1 MSLFL
6 LRKKREKILLAY
18 KYKTKP
24 YEHQKDALEKSWS
37 DIEHALFLEM
47 GCGKSKILIDN
58 IAILYNQGKIDSA
71 LIVAPKGVYDNWV
84 SGEFPLHLPDYIES
98 KVIKWSPSE
107 TKGNKEIRESALEH
121 SKDLIILVMNVEA
134 FSTVKGAKFAGKFL
148 LSKRALFAIDEST
161 TIKSPSAK
169 RTKNIVRLS
178 KYAEY
183 RRILTGSPVT
193 RSPLDLYTQC
203 EFLDP
208 ELLGFTSFYS
218 FRARYA
224 EMINRSAGGRTF
236 KQVVGYKNL
245 DELTKS
251 LHKFSSRI
259 LKKDCLD
266 LPDKIYI
273 TRKIEL
279 TPEQKK
285 VYDEIKKYAI
295 TDLYDE
301 QEQRQQV
308 SVTSVLTKML
318 RLHQISCGYTTTD
331 LGENIELTSTRLNEL
346 MSILEET
353 EGKAIIWANYRY
365 DIKRIVNEIKKVY
378 GDDSV
383 GSYYGDT
390 SDDNRVL
397 YLKQFQDVKSPLRFM
412 VGNTQTGG
420 YGINLTKASTVI
432 YYSNNFDLEKRLQ
445 SEDRAHRIGQ
455 VNKVTYIDIVCKGTV
470 DEKIVKSL
478 LAKQNIAAQVL
489 GEEAWKDWIR

>member
-1 MSLFL
+1 
-6 LRKKREKILLAY
+6 LLAY

-24 YEHQKDALEKSWS
+24 YEHQRKVLEESWS

-84 SGEFPLHLPDYIES
+84 NGEFPLHLPDYIES

-107 TKGNKEIRESALEH
+107 TKKNKELRESALEH
-121 SKDLIILVMNVEA
+121 TKDLTILVMNVEA

-148 LSKRALFAIDEST
+148 LSKRTLFAIDEST

-169 RTKNIVRLS
+169 RTKRIVRLS

-236 KQVVGYKNL
+236 KQVIGYKNL
-245 DELTKS
+245 DELTES

-285 VYDEIKKYAI
+285 TYDEIKKYAI

-331 LGENIELTSTRLNEL
+331 MGENIELKSNRLQEL
-346 MSILEET
+346 MSILEEV
-353 EGKAIIWANYRY
+353 EGKAVIWANYRY
-365 DIKRIVNEIKKVY
+365 DIKRIVEEIKKVY

-455 VNKVTYIDIVCKGTV
+455 VNKVTYIDIVCKDTV

-489 GEEAWKDWIR
+489 GEEAWKDWIA

>member
-1 MSLFL
+1 MPV
-6 LRKKREKILLAY
+6 Y

-24 YEHQKDALEKSWS
+24 YKHQDKVLQECWFTT
-37 DIEHALFLEM
+37 EFALFLEM

-58 IAILYNQGKIDSA
+58 IAILYSQGRIDSA

-84 SGEFPLHLPDYIES
+84 SGEIPAHLPDYIES
-98 KVIKWSPSE
+98 KVIKWSPAE
-107 TKGNKEIRESALEH
+107 TKKNQALRESALTH
-121 SKDLIILVMNVEA
+121 TLNLIILVMNVEA
-134 FSTVKGAKFAGKFL
+134 FSTVKGSKFAGRFIMN
-148 LSKRALFAIDEST
+148 KRALFAIDEST
-161 TIKSPSAK
+161 TIKSPRAK

-178 KYAEY
+178 KYAQY

-208 ELLGFTSFYS
+208 ELLGFGSYYS

-224 EMINRSAGGRTF
+224 EMVNITAGGRTF
-236 KQVVGYKNL
+236 KQVTGYKNL
-245 DELTKS
+245 EELTES
-251 LHKFSSRI
+251 LKKFSSRI
-259 LKKDCLD
+259 LKKECLD
-266 LPDKIYI
+266 LPDKIYM

-285 VYDEIKKYAI
+285 IYGELKKYAI
-295 TDLYDE
+295 TQLHDE
-301 QEQRQQV
+301 EKGGQQV

-331 LGENIELTSTRLNEL
+331 LGENVEVKSSRLEEL
-346 MSILEET
+346 MNILEEV
-353 EGKAIIWANYRY
+353 EGKAVIWANYRY
-365 DIKRIVNEIKKVY
+365 DIKRIVEEIKKTH
-378 GDDSV
+378 GDNSV

-390 SDDNRVL
+390 SDINRAL
-397 YLKQFQDVKSPLRFM
+397 YLKQFQDLKSPLRFL

-420 YGINLTKASTVI
+420 YGINLTAASTVI

-455 VNKVTYIDIVCKGTV
+455 VNKVTYIDIICKDTV

-489 GEEAWKDWIR
+489 GEDAWKDWIK

>member
-1 MSLFL
+1 
-6 LRKKREKILLAY
+6 
-18 KYKTKP
+18 
-24 YEHQKDALEKSWS
+24 
-37 DIEHALFLEM
+37 M

-58 IAILYNQGKIDSA
+58 IAVLYNQGKIDSA

-84 SGEFPLHLPDYIES
+84 NGEFPIHLPDYIES

-107 TKGNKEIRESALEH
+107 TKKNKELRESALEH
-121 SKDLIILVMNVEA
+121 TKDLTILVMNVEA

-148 LSKRALFAIDEST
+148 LSKRTLFAIDEST

-169 RTKNIVRLS
+169 RTKSIVRLS

-236 KQVVGYKNL
+236 KQVIGYKNL
-245 DELTKS
+245 DELTES

-285 VYDEIKKYAI
+285 TYDEIKKYAI

-331 LGENIELTSTRLNEL
+331 MGENIELKSNRLQEL
-346 MSILEET
+346 MSILEEV
-353 EGKAIIWANYRY
+353 EGKAVIWANYRY
-365 DIKRIVNEIKKVY
+365 DIKRIVEEIKKVY

-390 SDDNRVL
+390 SDDNRML

-420 YGINLTKASTVI
+420 YGINLTTASTVI

-455 VNKVTYIDIVCKGTV
+455 VNKVTYIDIVCKDTV

-489 GEEAWKDWIR
+489 GEEAWKDWIS

>member
-107 TKGNKEIRESALEH
+107 TKGNKELRESALEH

-383 GSYYGDT
+383 GSYYGNT

>member
-1 MSLFL
+1 VSLFL

-107 TKGNKEIRESALEH
+107 TKGNKELRESALEH

>member
-1 MSLFL
+1 MPV
-6 LRKKREKILLAY
+6 Y

-24 YEHQKDALEKSWS
+24 YKHQDEVLQECWFTT
-37 DIEHALFLEM
+37 EFALFLEM

-58 IAILYNQGKIDSA
+58 IAILYNQGRIDSA

-84 SGEFPLHLPDYIES
+84 NGEIPDHLPDYIES
-98 KVIKWSPSE
+98 RIIKWSPAE
-107 TKGNKEIRESALEH
+107 TKKNQALRESALEH
-121 SKDLIILVMNVEA
+121 TIDLIILVMNVEA
-134 FSTVKGAKFAGKFL
+134 FSTIKGSKFAGRFIMN
-148 LSKRALFAIDEST
+148 KRALFAVDEST
-161 TIKSPSAK
+161 TIKSPRAK

-208 ELLGFTSFYS
+208 ELLGFGSYYS
-218 FRARYA
+218 FRSRYA
-224 EMINRSAGGRTF
+224 EMVNMTSGGRTF
-236 KQVVGYKNL
+236 KQVTGYKNL
-245 DELTKS
+245 EELTENLKS
-251 LHKFSSRI
+251 FSSRI
-259 LKKDCLD
+259 LKKECLD
-266 LPDKIYI
+266 LPDKIYM

-285 VYDEIKKYAI
+285 IYSELKKYAI
-295 TDLYDE
+295 TQLYDE
-301 QEQRQQV
+301 EKGGQQV

-318 RLHQISCGYTTTD
+318 RLHQISCGHTTTD
-331 LGENIELTSTRLNEL
+331 VGENVEVKSKRLEEL
-346 MSILEET
+346 MNILEEVD
-353 EGKAIIWANYRY
+353 GKAVIWANYRY
-365 DIKRIVNEIKKVY
+365 DIKKIIEEIKKTH
-378 GDDSV
+378 GNNSI

-390 SDDNRVL
+390 SDSNRAL
-397 YLKQFQDVKSPLRFM
+397 YLKQFQDLKSPLRFL

-420 YGINLTKASTVI
+420 YGINLTAASTVI

-455 VNKVTYIDIVCKGTV
+455 VNKVTYIDIICKDTV

-489 GEEAWKDWIR
+489 GEDAWKDWIK

>member
-84 SGEFPLHLPDYIES
+84 SGDFPLHLPDYIES

-107 TKGNKEIRESALEH
+107 TKGNKELRESALEH

>member
-1 MSLFL
+1 MLS
-6 LRKKREKILLAY
+6 Y
-18 KYKTKP
+18 KYKTEP
-24 YEHQKDALEKSWS
+24 YDHQRDTLEKSWS

-84 SGEFPLHLPDYIES
+84 NGEIPIHLPDYIES

-107 TKGNKEIRESALEH
+107 TKKNKELRESALER
-121 SKDLIILVMNVEA
+121 SLDLTILVMNVEA
-134 FSTVKGAKFAGKFL
+134 FSTVKGSKFAAKFVMNKNV
-148 LSKRALFAIDEST
+148 LFAVDEST

-178 KYAEY
+178 KYAKY

-208 ELLGFTSFYS
+208 ELLGFGSFYS

-236 KQVVGYKNL
+236 KQVIGYKNL
-245 DELTKS
+245 DELTES
-251 LHKFSSRI
+251 LQKFSSRI

-285 VYDEIKKYAI
+285 IYEEIKKYAI

-301 QEQRQQV
+301 QENRQQV
-308 SVTSVLTKML
+308 SVTSILTKML
-318 RLHQISCGYTTTD
+318 RLHQIACGYTTADTGD
-331 LGENIELTSTRLNEL
+331 NIELKSTRLDEL
-346 MSILEET
+346 MNILEEV

-365 DIKRIVNEIKKVY
+365 DIQRIVAEIKKVY

-390 SDDNRVL
+390 SDDNRIL
-397 YLKQFQDVKSPLRFM
+397 YLKQFQDLKSPLRFM

-420 YGINLTKASTVI
+420 YGINLTAASTVI

-455 VNKVTYIDIVCKGTV
+455 VNKVTYIDIICKGTV
-470 DEKIVKSL
+470 DEKIVKAL

-489 GEEAWKDWIR
+489 GEAVWEDWIK

>member
-1 MSLFL
+1 MPV
-6 LRKKREKILLAY
+6 Y

-24 YEHQKDALEKSWS
+24 YKHQDEVLQESWFTP
-37 DIEHALFLEM
+37 EFALFLEM

-58 IAILYNQGKIDSA
+58 IAILYNQGRIDSA

-84 SGEFPLHLPDYIES
+84 SGEIPDHLPDYIES
-98 KVIKWSPSE
+98 RVIKWSPAE
-107 TKGNKEIRESALEH
+107 TKKNKALRESALNH
-121 SKDLIILVMNVEA
+121 TLDLIILVMNVEA
-134 FSTVKGAKFAGKFL
+134 FSTIKGSKFAGRFIMN
-148 LSKRALFAIDEST
+148 KRALFAVDEST
-161 TIKSPSAK
+161 TIKSPRAK

-208 ELLGFTSFYS
+208 ELLGFGSYYS
-218 FRARYA
+218 FRSRYA
-224 EMINRSAGGRTF
+224 EMINRTSGGRTF
-236 KQVVGYKNL
+236 KQVTGYKNL
-245 DELTKS
+245 NELTENLKS
-251 LHKFSSRI
+251 FSSRI
-259 LKKDCLD
+259 LKKECLD
-266 LPDKIYI
+266 LPDKVYM

-285 VYDEIKKYAI
+285 IYNELKKYAI
-295 TDLYDE
+295 TQLYDE
-301 QEQRQQV
+301 EKGGQQV

-331 LGENIELTSTRLNEL
+331 LGENIEVKSSRLEEL
-346 MSILEET
+346 MNILEEVD
-353 EGKAIIWANYRY
+353 GKAVIWANYRY
-365 DIKRIVNEIKKVY
+365 DIKKIIEEIKKTH
-378 GDDSV
+378 GNNSV

-390 SDDNRVL
+390 SDSNRAL
-397 YLKQFQDVKSPLRFM
+397 YLKQFQDLKSPLRFL

-420 YGINLTKASTVI
+420 YGINLTAASTVI

-455 VNKVTYIDIVCKGTV
+455 VNKVTYIDIICKGTV

-489 GEEAWKDWIR
+489 GEDAWKDWIK

>member
-107 TKGNKEIRESALEH
+107 TKGNKELRESALEH

-259 LKKDCLD
+259 LKKHGL
-266 LPDKIYI
+266 L
-273 TRKIEL
+273 
-279 TPEQKK
+279 
-285 VYDEIKKYAI
+285 
-295 TDLYDE
+295 
-301 QEQRQQV
+301 
-308 SVTSVLTKML
+308 S
-318 RLHQISCGYTTTD
+318 TT
-331 LGENIELTSTRLNEL
+331 N
-346 MSILEET
+346 
-353 EGKAIIWANYRY
+353 
-365 DIKRIVNEIKKVY
+365 
-378 GDDSV
+378 
-383 GSYYGDT
+383 
-390 SDDNRVL
+390 
-397 YLKQFQDVKSPLRFM
+397 
-412 VGNTQTGG
+412 GNT
-420 YGINLTKASTVI
+420 NRFTKFNGLSTTI
-432 YYSNNFDLEKRLQ
+432 F
-445 SEDRAHRIGQ
+445 
-455 VNKVTYIDIVCKGTV
+455 
-470 DEKIVKSL
+470 
-478 LAKQNIAAQVL
+478 
-489 GEEAWKDWIR
+489 

>member
-1 MSLFL
+1 M
-6 LRKKREKILLAY
+6 LAY

-24 YEHQKDALEKSWS
+24 YEHQSKVLEQSWS
-37 DIEHALFLEM
+37 FIEHALFLEM

-84 SGEFPLHLPDYIES
+84 NGELPLHLPDYIIS
-98 KVIKWSPSE
+98 KVIRWSPSE
-107 TKGNKEIRESALEH
+107 TKKNKELRESALEH
-121 SKDLIILVMNVEA
+121 TKDLLILVMNVEA

-148 LSKRALFAIDEST
+148 LSKRALFAVDEST

-169 RTKNIVRLS
+169 RTKSIVRLS

-236 KQVVGYKNL
+236 KQVIGYKNL

-273 TRKIEL
+273 TRKIEM

-285 VYDEIKKYAI
+285 IYNEIKKYAI

-331 LGENIELTSTRLNEL
+331 TGENIELKSTRLEEL
-346 MSILEET
+346 MSILEEV

-365 DIKRIVNEIKKVY
+365 DIKRIIEEIKRVH
-378 GDDSV
+378 GDESV

-397 YLKQFQDVKSPLRFM
+397 YLKQFQDLKSPMRFM

-420 YGINLTKASTVI
+420 YGINLTAASNVI

-455 VNKVTYIDIVCKGTV
+455 VNKVTYIDIICKGTV

-489 GEEAWKDWIR
+489 GEQAWKDWIQ

>member
-71 LIVAPKGVYDNWV
+71 LIVAPKRVYDNWV

-107 TKGNKEIRESALEH
+107 TKGNKELRESALEH

>member
-107 TKGNKEIRESALEH
+107 TKGNKELRESALEH